1 LLHGSEEEDFKEGRK
16 SIKEEEL
23 LPRKGNPSLQITL
36 TSETLAT
43 PALKNADQTPTYPL
57 FL

>member
-1 LLHGSEEEDFKEGRK
+1 LLHGSEEESFKEGRK
-16 SIKEEEL
+16 SIKEEDL

-36 TSETLAT
+36 TSERLAKPT
-43 PALKNADQTPTYPL
+43 LKNADQTPTYPL